1 MEYKRSTEVSKTK
14 KWEEDKKWILKGQRT
29 EKYNKWK
36 SRKWLIFKSETYQL
50 LEEETAFF

>member
-1 MEYKRSTEVSKTK
+1 MEYIQIKEVSKTK

-36 SRKWLIFKSETYQL
+36 SRKRLIFKSETYQL